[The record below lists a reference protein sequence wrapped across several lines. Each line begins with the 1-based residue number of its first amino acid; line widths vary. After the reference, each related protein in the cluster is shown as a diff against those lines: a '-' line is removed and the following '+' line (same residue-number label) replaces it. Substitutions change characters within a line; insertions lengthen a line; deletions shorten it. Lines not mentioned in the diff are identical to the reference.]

1 MDKTLSELMLEMNDA
16 AIAFMEKADEF
27 VNERRKETERDKL
40 RVRNRELAL
49 ENERLKNRLHYTEEV
64 VEYYQTILP
73 KAEAYPCSIDN
84 GASTRK
90 SVMSKMA
97 DAR

>member
-1 MDKTLSELMLEMNDA
+1 MEKTLSELMLEMNDA

-27 VNERRKETERDKL
+27 VNERRKEAERDEL

-49 ENERLKNRLHYTEEV
+49 ENERLKNRLHYAEEA
-64 VEYYQTILP
+64 VEAMRPHVESYSYM
-73 KAEAYPCSIDN
+73 IDN

-97 DAR
+97 GA

>member
-27 VNERRKETERDKL
+27 VSERRREAERDEL

-49 ENERLKNRLHYTEEV
+49 ENERLKNRLRYAEEA
-64 VEYYQTILP
+64 VEAMRP
-73 KAEAYPCSIDN
+73 HAEAFPCMIDN

-97 DAR
+97 GA

>member
-1 MDKTLSELMLEMNDA
+1 MEKTLSELMLEMNDA

-27 VNERRKETERDKL
+27 VSEHRKEAERDEL

-49 ENERLKNRLHYTEEV
+49 ENERLKNRLRYAEEA
-64 VEYYQTILP
+64 VEAMRP
-73 KAEAYPCSIDN
+73 HAEAYPCTIDN

-90 SVMSKMA
+90 STMSKMA
-97 DAR
+97 GAR

>member
-1 MDKTLSELMLEMNDA
+1 MDKTLSELMLEMNES

-27 VNERRKETERDKL
+27 VNERRNEAERDEL
-40 RVRNRELAL
+40 RARNRELAL
-49 ENERLKNRLHYTEEV
+49 ENERLKNRLHYAEEA
-64 VEYYQTILP
+64 VEAMRQH
-73 KAEAYPCSIDN
+73 AEAYPCSIDN

-97 DAR
+97 GA